1 MVRPFYLTFS
11 PIPTIKYFS
20 VLPNTYGR
28 LNVAEREFN
37 EAGNRTVYENLNLKE
52 QDRKR
57 IDEISK
63 RQRSEIRHL
72 RKQHEARRDQ
82 DMAAARQEVVTQ
94 HNILRLKPG
103 WDKARLLSKGN
114 VEYLAD
120 RNVKATNHRELN
132 LSNTQFEK
140 EKNDIISR
148 SFLQDREAINK
159 CREQRKRD
167 RKVTRYRSRNRDKGD
182 RGR

>member
-1 MVRPFYLTFS
+1 M
-11 PIPTIKYFS
+11 
-20 VLPNTYGR
+20 
-28 LNVAEREFN
+28 AEREFN

-63 RQRSEIRHL
+63 RQRSETRHL

-82 DMAAARQEVVTQ
+82 DMAAARQVIVTQ
-94 HNILRLKPG
+94 HNRPRLKPG
-103 WDKARLLSKGN
+103 WDKGRLSSKGK
-114 VEYLAD
+114 VEYLAY
-120 RNVKATNHRELN
+120 RNVQANNQRELDLLN
-132 LSNTQFEK
+132 SQFEG

-148 SFLQDREAINK
+148 SFLQDCKAISK